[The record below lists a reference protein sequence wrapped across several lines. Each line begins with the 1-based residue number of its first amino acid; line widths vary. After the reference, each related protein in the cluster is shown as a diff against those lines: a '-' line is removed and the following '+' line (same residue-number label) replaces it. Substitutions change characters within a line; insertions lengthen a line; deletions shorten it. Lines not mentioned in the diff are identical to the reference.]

1 MRCKKYMNMIMAKNF
16 PRKIQDYKPE
26 SKKSQRTP
34 IKINTKAHTHKQTYM
49 GISQTNCRKTKI
61 KISKTEKKINTTHK
75 QQRLKFSSEN
85 YTSQKTILNIIP
97 FRYWKKK
104 KKELNTE
111 FYNHQ
116 KKCFLIEG
124 RQNFLQIKRE
134 NSLPSDTRNVKGNS
148 LGSSENY
155 QVKIWTYQKEM
166 KSTGKRR

>member
-1 MRCKKYMNMIMAKNF
+1 MAKNF

-97 FRYWKKK
+97 FRY
-104 KKELNTE
+104 
-111 FYNHQ
+111 
-116 KKCFLIEG
+116 
-124 RQNFLQIKRE
+124 
-134 NSLPSDTRNVKGNS
+134 
-148 LGSSENY
+148 
-155 QVKIWTYQKEM
+155 
-166 KSTGKRR
+166 